1 MLWTLNIGYEL
12 LTVTGLRGWFSKQP
26 DNFAFDRN
34 QLSSKPRGSTLLIQ
48 CLLIFFLALG
58 VRVLTWQD
66 NRLEAWRV
74 QTFVT
79 SNYKDSARQLL
90 NGDFRTFVSDLNYME
105 HPPGYPILLAGI
117 FKVFGDSDAAIE
129 FVQLIGDSFA
139 AVILFMIAAELLPL
153 AVAMIAGVLAAL
165 SPQFAYYSVLVL
177 PDSLA
182 IVPVLLAVY
191 FIVRARRH
199 SALLNFAAAGALVGI
214 SCWLRANALLL
225 APFLAAITPLVTTR
239 GKRVPASAALIFG
252 ALLVI
257 TPITIKNAIVFH
269 HFIPLSLGAGQ
280 TLLEGIAEYDET
292 GRFNI
297 PKTDLGI
304 MRQEAEWY
312 RRPEYALM
320 LFTPDGIQRE
330 RRRIARGLGVI
341 RTNPVWFGGVM
352 IRRAISS
359 TRLDPVPVVASE
371 SPVSHAGMD
380 MDHMKIDWLK
390 APSELIAGNVA
401 SGEASV
407 NLLDGGQKLQL
418 KGDNTKYGNQF
429 VTEAISVQPGKDYAF
444 RLPLKLEE
452 GRVLIKV
459 TSADQSRILASIGI
473 DLVEGV
479 SPEEQPLNRISLPF
493 VSSNNHAVHLIIANN
508 ASAPV
513 HPIVQLGRIELFDL
527 GPSSYQWLR
536 YLRTPIGFVQKAF
549 LTAGILPLVIVGT
562 ILLIRFRQVRT
573 VAILLIVPV
582 YYMLV
587 QSALHTERRYVLII
601 QYFFLILASV
611 SLWWVVGLL
620 NSLRL
625 RLRLSDLRSQN

>member
-1 MLWTLNIGYEL
+1 MHNIGYEL

-26 DNFAFDRN
+26 ENLALDRDPEV
-34 QLSSKPRGSTLLIQ
+34 SKPRRSTFLIQ

-66 NRLEAWRV
+66 NRLEVWRV

-79 SNYKDSARQLL
+79 SDYKDSARQLVS
-90 NGDFRTFVSDLNYME
+90 GDYRAFVSDLNHME
-105 HPPGYPILLAGI
+105 HPPGYPILLAGS
-117 FKVFGDSDAAIE
+117 FKVFDDSDAAIE
-129 FVQLIGDSFA
+129 FVQLICDSVA

-153 AVAMIAGVLAAL
+153 AAAMITGVLAAL
-165 SPQFAYYSVLVL
+165 SPQFAYYSVLLL

-191 FIVRARRH
+191 FLVRARRH
-199 SALLNFAAAGALVGI
+199 PNLLNFVAAGALVGV

-225 APFLAAITPLVTTR
+225 APFLAAITPLITVR
-239 GKRVPASAALIFG
+239 GKRVRASAALIFG
-252 ALLVI
+252 TLLVVA
-257 TPITIKNAIVFH
+257 PITIKNAIVFH

-312 RRPEYALM
+312 GRPEYALM

-341 RTNPVWFGGVM
+341 RTNPAWFGSVM
-352 IRRAISS
+352 LRRAIS
-359 TRLDPVPVVASE
+359 
-371 SPVSHAGMD
+371 
-380 MDHMKIDWLK
+380 
-390 APSELIAGNVA
+390 
-401 SGEASV
+401 
-407 NLLDGGQKLQL
+407 
-418 KGDNTKYGNQF
+418 
-429 VTEAISVQPGKDYAF
+429 
-444 RLPLKLEE
+444 
-452 GRVLIKV
+452 
-459 TSADQSRILASIGI
+459 SIGI

-479 SPEEQPLNRISLPF
+479 LPEEQPLNRISLPF
-493 VSSNNHAVHLIIANN
+493 VSSNNHAVLLIIANN

-513 HPIVQLGRIELFDL
+513 RPIAQLGMIELFDL

-536 YLRTPIGFVQKAF
+536 YLRIPLGLLQKFF
-549 LTAGILPLVIVGT
+549 LTAWILPLVVIGI
-562 ILLIRFRQVRT
+562 ILLVRARQART
-573 VAILLIVPV
+573 VALLLVVPV

-601 QYFFLILASV
+601 QYFF
-611 SLWWVVGLL
+611 
-620 NSLRL
+620 
-625 RLRLSDLRSQN
+625 

>member
-1 MLWTLNIGYEL
+1 MTRLPGWL
-12 LTVTGLRGWFSKQP
+12 LRQP
-26 DNFAFDRN
+26 DNFTRDADPE
-34 QLSSKPRGSTLLIQ
+34 SSKGQLRKLLIQ

-66 NRLEAWRV
+66 NRLEVWRV

-79 SNYKDSARQLL
+79 SDYKDSARQLAS
-90 NGDFRTFVSDLNYME
+90 GDYRAFVSDLNHME

-117 FKVFGDSDAAIE
+117 FKIFGDSDTAIE
-129 FVQLIGDSFA
+129 FVQLICDSVA
-139 AVILFMIAAELLPL
+139 AVILFMIAAELLP
-153 AVAMIAGVLAAL
+153 VAAAMSAGVLAAL
-165 SPQFAYYSVLVL
+165 SPQFAYYSVLLL

-191 FIVRARRH
+191 LLVRARRH
-199 SALLNFAAAGALVGI
+199 PNLLNFVAAGALVGV

-225 APFLAAITPLVTTR
+225 APFLAAITPLMTSR
-239 GKRVPASAALIFG
+239 GKRARASAALIFG
-252 ALLVI
+252 TLLLI
-257 TPITIKNAIVFH
+257 APITIKNAIVFH

-312 RRPEYALM
+312 GRPEYALM

-341 RTNPVWFGGVM
+341 RANPAWFGSVM
-352 IRRAISS
+352 LRRGISS
-359 TRLDPVPVVASE
+359 MRLDRVPVVARE
-371 SPVSHAGMD
+371 SPVSHVDMD
-380 MDHMKIDWLK
+380 MDHMKTDWLK

-401 SGEASV
+401 SAEASV
-407 NLLDGGQKLQL
+407 KLLDSGQKLQL
-418 KGDNTKYGNQF
+418 TGDNTKYGNQI
-429 VTEAISVQPGKDYAF
+429 VTEIIPVQPGKDYAF

-452 GRVLIKV
+452 GRLLIKV
-459 TSADQSRILASIGI
+459 TSTDQSRILASIGI

-479 SPEEQPLNRISLPF
+479 SAEEQPLNRISLPF
-493 VSSNNHAVHLIIANN
+493 VSSNNHAVRLIISNN
-508 ASAPV
+508 ASTPV
-513 HPIVQLGRIELFDL
+513 RPIAQLGRIELFDF
-527 GPSSYQWLR
+527 GPSTYQWLR
-536 YLRTPIGFVQKAF
+536 YLRIPIGLLQKFF
-549 LTAGILPLVIVGT
+549 LTAWILPLVIIGIV
-562 ILLIRFRQVRT
+562 LLVRARQART
-573 VAILLIVPV
+573 VALLLVVPV

-601 QYFFLILASV
+601 QYFFLVLVSV
-611 SLWWVVGLL
+611 SLSWVVELL
-620 NSLRL
+620 KSSRL
-625 RLRLSDLRSQN
+625 RRRH